1 MALTSRPTLRA
12 AARAGLAS
20 AVLAAG
26 IVGCAAPA
34 PPVVVVNAYTRQSRV
49 PPESALP
56 YVLAPGDEVE
66 ITFFRT
72 PELNERQIIRPDGV
86 ISLLGLDPPD
96 PAELRA
102 ADLTTGQLTD
112 ALAYAYRNELKDPTI
127 AVAIRA
133 FGSNVVYVTGEVNK
147 PGATPLAG
155 DMTALQAILAADGV
169 KSSGRPEQVLLIR
182 PSGPG
187 RAHWQILNLGKAFGR
202 GDVSEDVRLAPRD
215 IVYVPRSRIGNADEI
230 VDLYIRRLLPIQPGI
245 NIP

>member
-1 MALTSRPTLRA
+1 MALISRRALRA
-12 AARAGLAS
+12 LTRAGLA
-20 AVLAAG
+20 ALLLPAG
-26 IVGCAAPA
+26 LMGCAPPA
-34 PPVVVVNAYTRQSRV
+34 PPVMAVNAYARQSRV

-66 ITFFRT
+66 LTFFRT

-96 PAELRA
+96 PGELRA
-102 ADLTTGQLTD
+102 ADLTTAQLTD

-155 DMTALQAILAADGV
+155 DMTALQAILAAEGV
-169 KSSGRPEQVLLIR
+169 KSSGRPQEVLLIR
-182 PSGPG
+182 PAGPG
-187 RAHWQILNLGKAFGR
+187 RAHWQVLNLGKAFGR

-215 IVYVPRSRIGNADEI
+215 IVYVPRSRIGNADEF